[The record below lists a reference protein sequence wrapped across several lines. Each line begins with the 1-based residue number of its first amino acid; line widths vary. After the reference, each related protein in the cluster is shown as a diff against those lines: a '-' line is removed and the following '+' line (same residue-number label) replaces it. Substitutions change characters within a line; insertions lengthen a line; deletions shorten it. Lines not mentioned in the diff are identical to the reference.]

1 MATGFAESIAWGAI
15 GTPIGALL
23 VFVAVRAI
31 ALRAR
36 RF

>member
-1 MATGFAESIAWGAI
+1 MAWGAI
-15 GTPIGALL
+15 GTTIGTLL

-36 RF
+36 RS